1 MMKLK
6 NFEFMTLFVILE
18 TIVLTCA
25 INTLSNETWFYR
37 IILIIMY
44 TLYVIMLS
52 FLLNNMLYEQCI
64 RRINKEVNTFF
75 MFDREK
81 ISLKILLLIA
91 SLFMFLISVSY
102 DATYIIYSVIFIN
115 GYPEQ
120 NQPVIFIQN
129 NKVCYTKNY
138 FKNILEVHDIIIV
151 NPEIKLVLENNEN
164 VIIKT
169 KNLVELDRLAT
180 LINIEKSKGKS

>member
-81 ISLKILLLIA
+81 I
-91 SLFMFLISVSY
+91 
-102 DATYIIYSVIFIN
+102 
-115 GYPEQ
+115 
-120 NQPVIFIQN
+120 
-129 NKVCYTKNY
+129 
-138 FKNILEVHDIIIV
+138 
-151 NPEIKLVLENNEN
+151 
-164 VIIKT
+164 
-169 KNLVELDRLAT
+169 
-180 LINIEKSKGKS
+180 